1 VTTGAPAGA
10 AKSGTVI
17 VPFARCL
24 GCHRPL
30 GLDGEE
36 TYRGHHLGCYV
47 PSMDELRILTR
58 GRVSTDDVLV
68 APPGTRRVGP

>member
-1 VTTGAPAGA
+1 MADALTA
-10 AKSGTVI
+10 AARPGTVI
-17 VPFARCL
+17 VPVDRCI

-30 GLDGEE
+30 GLDGYE

-47 PSMDELRILTR
+47 PTMDELRILTR

-68 APPGTRRVGP
+68 APLNARRVGP